1 VTTGVD
7 HGWAPNDRDR
17 GRLRGRLDRLNAD
30 ATDTSVAATSANLR
44 ALWRHATSDAVRD
57 AGGVRVRGEFV
68 YLSEAAPPGASDRRP
83 PAPEH
88 RPPSTRLMA
97 RRGIALRLMLTALY
111 EAQTRTAPGGRPN
124 NTRPLANAP
133 AGEIAWTG
141 LVATD
146 AQDALDGKTVMTKQD
161 KQRRHL
167 GNALD
172 LLVRAGLVTLPH
184 TTDAR
189 NKHRQFQLR
198 MEGGQRSG
206 TNPLYIVPRAGEETF
221 IVPTRLFTRG
231 WISVLTDA
239 ELAFVLMAA
248 YLSHTGGPAGFT
260 VTGKTRLLHMGI
272 GPETYEAHRTL
283 SRFGLITVTHQPGR
297 AANGRVADMG
307 GGRQNPIPDVVHFHP
322 EGLDD
327 DAYATVTKVL
337 ARMVTA

>member
-1 VTTGVD
+1 M
-7 HGWAPNDRDR
+7 
-17 GRLRGRLDRLNAD
+17 GRVDRLNAD
-30 ATDTSVAATSANLR
+30 ATDASVAATSANLR
-44 ALWRHATSDAVRD
+44 NLLRHATNGAVRD

-68 YLSEAAPPGASDRRP
+68 YLSEAAPQGASDRRA

-111 EAQTRTAPGGRPN
+111 EAQTRTAPGGRPD
-124 NTRPLANAP
+124 NTRPLANAS

-172 LLVRAGLVTLPH
+172 LLVRAGLVTLPYA
-184 TTDAR
+184 TDAR

-198 MEGGQRSG
+198 MEDCQGKGRQS
-206 TNPLYIVPRAGEETF
+206 PYSVPRTGEDTF
-221 IVPTRLFTRG
+221 TVPTLLFTRG

-248 YLSHTGGPAGFT
+248 YLSRTDGPDGFT
-260 VTGKTRLLHMGI
+260 VTGKIRLLHMGI

-283 SRFGLITVTHQPGR
+283 SRFGLITVTHQAGR
-297 AANGRVADMG
+297 AANGRVVGMG
-307 GGRQNPIPDVVHFHP
+307 GGGQNPVPDVVQFHP
-322 EGLDD
+322 EALDD
-327 DAYATVTKVL
+327 DAYATVTKAL
-337 ARMVTA
+337 AGIVAL

>member
-7 HGWAPNDRDR
+7 HGWLPNDRDR
-17 GRLRGRLDRLNAD
+17 SRLRGRLDRLNAD
-30 ATDTSVAATSANLR
+30 ATDASVATTTSNLR
-44 ALWRHATSDAVRD
+44 ALLRNATSGTVAQS
-57 AGGVRVRGEFV
+57 GGVRVRSEFV
-68 YLSEAAPPGASDRRP
+68 YLSEAATGASDRRA

-111 EAQTRTAPGGRPN
+111 EAQTRTAPGGRPDN
-124 NTRPLANAP
+124 HRSLANP
-133 AGEIAWTG
+133 CPGETAWTG

-167 GNALD
+167 GKALD
-172 LLVRAGLVTLPH
+172 ALTRAGLVTLPFAS
-184 TTDAR
+184 DAR

-206 TNPLYIVPRAGEETF
+206 RNPIYTVPRDSDDTF

-239 ELAFVLMAA
+239 ELAFVLMSA
-248 YLSHTGGPAGFT
+248 YLAGASGPDGFM
-260 VTGKTRLLHMGI
+260 VTGKTRLLHMGV

-283 SRFGLITVTHQPGR
+283 SRFELITVTHQPSR

-307 GGRQNPIPDVVHFHP
+307 AGRQSPIPDIVQFHP
-322 EGLDD
+322 EALDE
-327 DAYATVTKVL
+327 DAYARVTKVL
-337 ARMVTA
+337 ATMTAP